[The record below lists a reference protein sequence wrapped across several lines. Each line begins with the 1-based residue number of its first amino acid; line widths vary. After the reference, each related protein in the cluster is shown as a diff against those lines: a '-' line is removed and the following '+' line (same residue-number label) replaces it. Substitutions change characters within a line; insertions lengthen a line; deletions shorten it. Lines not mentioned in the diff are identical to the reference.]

1 MTNDCIRHRLISQTQ
16 HDAGRQP
23 FRNFSSPWR
32 TNDLL
37 IIFFSSSWHTRASC
51 VSEGGPRHLSGYI
64 FHKGEDPFGRTPPP
78 PSNSVWNI
86 YRDWWNKAEQSRSK
100 QWVAGGVCVRA
111 RVYVCVCVPVCVKKA
126 DCSSFTCMLCCGNT
140 GPRLRAS
147 LLWSLFFSTSS
158 IFPLFFLG
166 PSRPTPFSLIL

>member
-64 FHKGEDPFGRTPPP
+64 FHKGEDPFGRNPPP
-78 PSNSVWNI
+78 PSPIAYETFTATGEIKLSNQEASNESQEEC
-86 YRDWWNKAEQSRSK
+86 A
-100 QWVAGGVCVRA
+100 CVRA
-111 RVYVCVCVPVCVKKA
+111 CMCVCACLCV
-126 DCSSFTCMLCCGNT
+126 
-140 GPRLRAS
+140 
-147 LLWSLFFSTSS
+147 
-158 IFPLFFLG
+158 
-166 PSRPTPFSLIL
+166 